1 MNTYNLFISHSWSYS
16 DAYDKLKNLLGSRPY
31 FSYADFSIP
40 KDDPVHTS
48 GTDKELYEAILN
60 KMRPCNVILIMAGVY
75 STYSKWINKEIQAAK
90 KGFLNPKPII
100 AVKPWA
106 QTNVSTI
113 VSQNADVLVSWN
125 TESIVEAIRQYAI

>member
-16 DAYDKLKNLLGSRPY
+16 DAYDKLKNLLDSRPY

-106 QTNVSTI
+106 QKNVSTI
-113 VSQNADVLVSWN
+113 VAQNADVLVSWN
-125 TESIVEAIRQYAI
+125 AESIVEAIRQYAI